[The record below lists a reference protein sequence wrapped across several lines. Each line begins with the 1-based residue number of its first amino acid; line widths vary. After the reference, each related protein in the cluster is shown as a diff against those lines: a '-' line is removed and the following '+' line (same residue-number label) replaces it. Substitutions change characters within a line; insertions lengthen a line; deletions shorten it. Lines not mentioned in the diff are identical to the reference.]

1 MVKKHVKGKLKK
13 KSNGPKVK
21 VQPKKIII
29 TIENGEA
36 KTKAVFA
43 TPPLCL
49 PALRKDSRTGALS
62 AVQSGKVKK
71 VKKIGKVDIGKVGG
85 KRPGRKAAKQERKEM
100 LEKKAARKAKGEVD
114 MAAPPLFLP
123 RFAAKTSTKLSPAP
137 AGKAAASPQMKA
149 TPSPKMKAQLSPK
162 TKAAAEPK
170 EDEGDEKVKSR
181 RRKEQ
186 RKVIQA
192 AKLKKKNR

>member
-1 MVKKHVKGKLKK
+1 MWHRKGKLKK

-21 VQPKKIII
+21 VQHRPQ
-29 TIENGEA
+29 
-36 KTKAVFA
+36 AVFA

-62 AVQSGKVKK
+62 AVQSGKAEEMAVKK
-71 VKKIGKVDIGKVGG
+71 VKKIGKVGIGKVGG

-149 TPSPKMKAQLSPK
+149 TPSPKMKAPGLGK
-162 TKAAAEPK
+162 T
-170 EDEGDEKVKSR
+170 VL
-181 RRKEQ
+181 
-186 RKVIQA
+186 
-192 AKLKKKNR
+192 KL